1 MSTLKVG
8 AIQSTTGNAA
18 ITVANNGDVT
28 FSGAVTGA
36 GSLEK
41 ISTGAPA
48 SGASTFNIALPTT
61 AGKYSR
67 LLWNIR
73 GVRMSSAD
81 FFGLR
86 FRTQGGSIR
95 NGDNSGSRTS
105 GDYFNFRK
113 EERFGLGETGEDNAS
128 TNGIAACYY
137 NLPLTSDNAKYW
149 NDYEFVISN
158 NETATL
164 STRVRW
170 LGTGGSDLSGSKNF
184 TYRQGHGG
192 VTTTEINDSMNIVM
206 FNYGQT
212 TYTTVMSHEGW
223 ELYGVLK

>member
-1 MSTLKVG
+1 MSKLIVSNIETQN
-8 AIQSTTGNAA
+8 ISFDSDTPA
-18 ITVANNGDVT
+18 ITISSDGSVA
-28 FSGAVTGA
+28 GA
-36 GSLEK
+36 GIER
-41 ISTGAPA
+41 ISTGAAA
-48 SGASTFNIALPTT
+48 SGTSNFDIALPTT

-73 GVRMSSAD
+73 GVRMSAAHG
-81 FFGLR
+81 FGLR
-86 FRTQGGSIR
+86 FRTQGGSVR

-113 EERFGLGETGEDNAS
+113 EERFGAAETGEDNDG
-128 TNGIAACYY
+128 TNGIAVFYY
-137 NLPLTSDNAKYW
+137 NFPLTSDNAKLW

-170 LGTGGSDLSGSKNF
+170 LGTGGADQSGSKYF
-184 TYRQGHGG
+184 IWRQGHGG
-192 VTTTEINDSMNIVM
+192 VTTAEINDSMNIVM
-206 FNYGQT
+206 FDYAQT
-212 TYTTVMSHEGW
+212 TYTATMSHEGW